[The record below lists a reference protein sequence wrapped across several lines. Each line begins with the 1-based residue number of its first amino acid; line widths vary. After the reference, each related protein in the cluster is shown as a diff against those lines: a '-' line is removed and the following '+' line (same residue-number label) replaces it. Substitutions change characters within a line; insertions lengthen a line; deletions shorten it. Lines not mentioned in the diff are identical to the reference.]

1 MPHAQVDIDALRG
14 CYPRPPDDPYQ
25 ERLAMRNLA
34 AIWKNFR
41 EEGAERLVAA
51 DVIESRD
58 ELERYRQ
65 AVPGAEIVVARLQA
79 TPETLLERIKRREI
93 GSGLDWHLQ
102 RAVELGRQME
112 QDRVEDFVVVTDGK
126 SVGEVARQVLVK
138 SGWLD

>member
-1 MPHAQVDIDALRG
+1 
-14 CYPRPPDDPYQ
+14 
-25 ERLAMRNLA
+25 MRNLA